1 MMHPLSRAFA
11 LSLAAHLAIFT
22 GVEAGKRLHL
32 WDFSS
37 VALLAKALNPEFLPS
52 QNQASEAERRA
63 REQALQE
70 DIQLVF
76 VDVDPSQATADAPAN
91 TPFYSTVN
99 SRAAN
104 PSIKRETAQPQM
116 DGKQDKVAKT
126 KDTVKPGPS
135 GRLSRPAAQALVVDT
150 PNERPPDPKPMP
162 PAPLQPAQPLRPAT
176 PAPPRP
182 TVAEQPQPK
191 PLGETEYASATQAP
205 RAPQVGTP
213 AMATPTAGLLAPA
226 PQARARPRTVA
237 EARAQ
242 AAAQGNSSALTGER
256 MRQEGGVKRFAVES
270 SLDTKATA
278 FGAYDAKFVQA
289 VQQCWFALLQQQRY
303 SLDRVGKVILEFRL
317 TYDGRITDMKVVE
330 SDVGDIYTLICQLS
344 ITKPAPYERWPA
356 EMRRVNNGDYR
367 SVRFTFY
374 Y

>member
-1 MMHPLSRAFA
+1 M
-11 LSLAAHLAIFT
+11 SLAAHLALFT
-22 GVEAGKRLHL
+22 GAEAGKRLHL

-37 VALLAKALNPEFLPS
+37 VALLAKAFNPEFLPA
-52 QNQASEAERRA
+52 QNQQTETERRA
-63 REQALQE
+63 REQALNQE
-70 DIQLVF
+70 DVQLVF

-91 TPFYSTVN
+91 TTFYSTVN

-104 PSIKRETAQPQM
+104 PTVKRETSRPQM
-116 DGKQDKVAKT
+116 DGKQDKVPKT
-126 KDTVKPGPS
+126 KDTVKQGPS
-135 GRLSRPAAQALVVDT
+135 GQLSRPAAQALVVDI
-150 PNERPPDPKPMP
+150 PNERPTDPKPMP
-162 PAPLQPAQPLRPAT
+162 PAPMQPAQNLR

-182 TVAEQPQPK
+182 TLAEQPPPK
-191 PLGETEYASATQAP
+191 PVGETEYAKATPEQRP
-205 RAPQVGTP
+205 PQVGTP
-213 AMATPTAGLLAPA
+213 AMATPSAVPLSPA
-226 PQARARPRTVA
+226 TQARSRPRTVA
-237 EARAQ
+237 EARAK

-256 MRQEGGVKRFAVES
+256 MSQEGGVKRFAVES

-303 SLDRVGKVILEFRL
+303 SLDRVGKVVLDFRL

-330 SDVGDIYTLICQLS
+330 SDVGDIYTLVCQLA